1 MHSPTTTNEFIYT
14 KTHVISVGKKGSSMK
29 FKSERDILVEAL
41 SAASRVVATRLI
53 GASSGVLLSLSGNQ
67 LTVTGT
73 DLDITIRTNVDV
85 IGLEDGAAVVPARL
99 IVDAVRS
106 LEAGAV
112 TISSGE
118 ENVEVSLGRAK
129 FSLRT
134 FSVNDYPNLPPVTGA
149 ITTMAALD
157 LVQGLSQVVRAA
169 ASDDARPLLT
179 GVLFTNH
186 EGVLRLIATDSYRLA
201 VRDIPGVAAIAGTTD
216 LLVPARALQELQ
228 RVASSL
234 PTDAE
239 IGVTVTDAEICFV
252 VGKSTIASRLIDG
265 NYPSVLQ
272 LIPASYP
279 NQLRIAKDTLL
290 TSLRRAKLLAKDS
303 TSSVRLTTKDKGLE
317 IRTLSHD
324 TGDIEDNVD
333 ADYQGDELT
342 IAFNPGFLIEGI
354 EAVLGD
360 EILLEITDAVRPAMV
375 HGVEDVRFR
384 YLLMPV
390 RVQ

>member
-1 MHSPTTTNEFIYT
+1 
-14 KTHVISVGKKGSSMK
+14 MK
-29 FKSERDILVEAL
+29 FKSERDLLVEAL

-53 GASSGVLLSLSGNQ
+53 GAASGILLSLTGNQ

-73 DLDITIRTNVDV
+73 DLDITVRTNVDV
-85 IGLEDGAAVVPARL
+85 IGIEDGSIVVPARL

-112 TISSGE
+112 TISNQE

-134 FSVNDYPNLPPVTGA
+134 FAVMDYPNLPPVTGSTIQ
-149 ITTMAALD
+149 ITALD
-157 LVQGLSQVVRAA
+157 LIQGLNQVVRAA
-169 ASDDARPLLT
+169 ANDDARPLLT
-179 GVLFTNH
+179 GVLFTH
-186 EGVLRLIATDSYRLA
+186 DDETLRLIATDSYRLA
-201 VRDIPGVAAIAGTTD
+201 VRDVPGVASIAGAQD

-228 RVASSL
+228 RAAASLTS
-234 PTDAE
+234 DGE
-239 IGVTVTDAEICFV
+239 IGVTLTDAEVCFV
-252 VGKSTIASRLIDG
+252 VGASTIASRLIDG

-290 TSLRRAKLLAKDS
+290 TSLKRAKLLAKDS
-303 TSSVRLTTKDKGLE
+303 TSSVRLTMKEKAVE
-317 IRTLSHD
+317 IRTQSID

-333 ADYQGDELT
+333 ADYQGEELT
-342 IAFNPGFLIEGI
+342 IAFNPSFLIDGI
-354 EAVLGD
+354 EAVVGD
-360 EILLEITDAVRPAMV
+360 EVILEISDAVRPAMV
-375 HGVEDVRFR
+375 HGVEDIRFR

>member
-1 MHSPTTTNEFIYT
+1 MR
-14 KTHVISVGKKGSSMK
+14 

-41 SAASRVVATRLI
+41 GAASRVVATRLI
-53 GASSGVLLSLSGNQ
+53 GASSGILLSLTGNR

-112 TISSGE
+112 TISSSD
-118 ENVEVSLGRAK
+118 ENVEVSLGRAR

-134 FSVNDYPNLPPVTGA
+134 FAVMDYPNLPPVA
-149 ITTMAALD
+149 AALTTVPALD
-157 LVQGLSQVVRAA
+157 LVQGLHQVVRAA

-179 GVLFTNH
+179 GVLFTNDN
-186 EGVLRLIATDSYRLA
+186 GTLRLIATDSYRLA
-201 VRDIPGVAAIAGTTD
+201 VRDVPGVVGIGGSHD

-234 PTDAE
+234 TTDAE
-239 IGVTVTDAEICFV
+239 IGVALTDAEICFV
-252 VGKSTIASRLIDG
+252 VGNSTISSRLIDG
-265 NYPSVLQ
+265 NYPSVLN
-272 LIPASYP
+272 LIPPSYP

-303 TSSVRLTTKDKGLE
+303 TSSVRLTAKDKSLE
-317 IRTLSHD
+317 IRTQSND

-333 ADYQGDELT
+333 ADYSGEELT
-342 IAFNPGFLIEGI
+342 IAFNPGFLIDGI
-354 EAVLGD
+354 EAVPGD
-360 EILLEITDAVRPAMV
+360 EVLLEMTDAVRPAMV
-375 HGVEDVRFR
+375 RAVEDTRFR

>member
-1 MHSPTTTNEFIYT
+1 
-14 KTHVISVGKKGSSMK
+14 MK
-29 FKSERDILVEAL
+29 FKSERDLLVEAL

-53 GASSGVLLSLSGNQ
+53 GATSGILLSLSGNQ

-73 DLDITIRTNVDV
+73 DLDITVRTNVDV
-85 IGLEDGAAVVPARL
+85 IGIEDGSMVVPARL

-112 TISSGE
+112 TIANHD

-134 FSVNDYPNLPPVTGA
+134 FSVLDYPNLPPVSGS
-149 ITTMAALD
+149 TTSIAALD
-157 LVQGLSQVVRAA
+157 LVQGLNQVVRAA
-169 ASDDARPLLT
+169 ANDDARPLLT
-179 GVLFTNH
+179 GVLFTH
-186 EGVLRLIATDSYRLA
+186 ENNTLRLIATDSYRLA
-201 VRDIPGVAAIAGTTD
+201 VRDVPGVGGIGGPQD

-228 RVASSL
+228 RSAASL
-234 PTDAE
+234 ANDAE
-239 IGVTVTDAEICFV
+239 IGVTLTDAEICFV
-252 VGKSTIASRLIDG
+252 VGATTIASRLIDG

-290 TSLRRAKLLAKDS
+290 TSLKRAKLLAKDS
-303 TSSVRLTTKDKGLE
+303 TSSVRLSMKEKSVE
-317 IRTLSHD
+317 IRTQSID

-333 ADYQGDELT
+333 ADYQGEELT
-342 IAFNPGFLIEGI
+342 IAFNPSFLIDGI
-354 EAVLGD
+354 EAVIGD
-360 EILLEITDAVRPAMV
+360 EVVLEMFDAVRPAMV

>member
-1 MHSPTTTNEFIYT
+1 
-14 KTHVISVGKKGSSMK
+14 MK

-53 GASSGVLLSLSGNQ
+53 GASSGILLSLTGNQ

-85 IGLEDGAAVVPARL
+85 IGLEDGSTVVPARL

-112 TISSGE
+112 TVASNDES
-118 ENVEVSLGRAK
+118 VEVSLGRAK

-134 FSVNDYPNLPPVTGA
+134 FAVMDYPNLPPVTGA
-149 ITTMAALD
+149 LTTVPALD
-157 LVQGLSQVVRAA
+157 LIQGLNQVVRAA
-169 ASDDARPLLT
+169 ANDDARPLLT
-179 GVLFTNH
+179 GVLFTN
-186 EGVLRLIATDSYRLA
+186 EGGTLRLIATDSYRLA
-201 VRDIPGVAAIAGTTD
+201 VRDVPGVAGLGGNHD

-234 PTDAE
+234 PSDAE
-239 IGVTVTDAEICFV
+239 IGVTLTDAEICFV
-252 VGKSTIASRLIDG
+252 VGHSTIASRLIDG

-279 NQLRIAKDTLL
+279 NQLRLAKDTLR

-303 TSSVRLTTKDKGLE
+303 TSSVRLTAKEKSLE
-317 IRTLSHD
+317 IRTQSHD

-333 ADYQGDELT
+333 ADYQGEEIT
-342 IAFNPGFLIEGI
+342 IAFNPGFLIEGV
-354 EAVLGD
+354 EAVPGD
-360 EILLEITDAVRPAMV
+360 EVVLEMTDAVRPAMV
-375 HGVEDVRFR
+375 HGVEDLRFR

>member
-1 MHSPTTTNEFIYT
+1 
-14 KTHVISVGKKGSSMK
+14 MK

-53 GASSGVLLSLSGNQ
+53 GASSGILLSLTGNQ

-73 DLDITIRTNVDV
+73 DLDITVRTTVDV
-85 IGLEDGAAVVPARL
+85 IGISDGSCVVPARL

-112 TISSGE
+112 TISSTDE
-118 ENVEVSLGRAK
+118 TVEVSLGRAR

-134 FSVNDYPNLPPVTGA
+134 FSVMDYPKLPPITGSLTL
-149 ITTMAALD
+149 IPALD
-157 LVQGLSQVVRAA
+157 LIQGLNQVVRAA
-169 ASDDARPLLT
+169 ANDDARPLLT
-179 GVLFTNH
+179 GVLFTTDNNS
-186 EGVLRLIATDSYRLA
+186 LRLIATDSYRLA
-201 VRDIPGVAAIAGTTD
+201 VRDVPGVHNVGGSHD

-228 RVASSL
+228 RAASSL
-234 PTDAE
+234 DTDSQIGVTLTDAE
-239 IGVTVTDAEICFV
+239 ISFV
-252 VGKSTIASRLIDG
+252 IGTTSIASRLIDG

-290 TSLRRAKLLAKDS
+290 TSLKRAKLLAKDS
-303 TSSVRLTTKDKGLE
+303 TSSVRLTMKE
-317 IRTLSHD
+317 HMVEVRTQSHD
-324 TGDIEDNVD
+324 AGGVEDNVD
-333 ADYQGDELT
+333 CDYTGEEIT
-342 IAFNPGFLIEGI
+342 IAFNPNFLIDGI
-354 EAVLGD
+354 DAVPGD
-360 EILLEITDAVRPAMV
+360 EVILEMSDSVRPAMV

>member
-1 MHSPTTTNEFIYT
+1 
-14 KTHVISVGKKGSSMK
+14 MK
-29 FKSERDILVEAL
+29 FKSERDLLVEAL

-53 GASSGVLLSLSGNQ
+53 GASSGILLSLTGNQ

-73 DLDITIRTNVDV
+73 DLDITVRTHVDV

-99 IVDAVRS
+99 VVDAVRS

-112 TISSGE
+112 TIASHD

-134 FSVNDYPNLPPVTGA
+134 FSVMDYPNLPPVTGS
-149 ITTMAALD
+149 TTNIAALD
-157 LVQGLSQVVRAA
+157 LIQGLNQVVRAA
-169 ASDDARPLLT
+169 ANDDARPLLT
-179 GVLFTNH
+179 GVLFTHDNDT
-186 EGVLRLIATDSYRLA
+186 LRLIATDSYRLA
-201 VRDIPGVAAIAGTTD
+201 VRDVPGVSGIGGSQD

-228 RVASSL
+228 RAASSL
-234 PTDAE
+234 PVDAQ
-239 IGVTVTDAEICFV
+239 IGVTLTDAEICFV
-252 VGKSTIASRLIDG
+252 VGASTIASRLIDG

-290 TSLRRAKLLAKDS
+290 VSLKRAKLLAKDS
-303 TSSVRLTTKDKGLE
+303 TSSVRLTMHEKSVE
-317 IRTLSHD
+317 IRTQSID

-333 ADYQGDELT
+333 ADYQGEEIT
-342 IAFNPGFLIEGI
+342 IAFNPSFLIDGI
-354 EAVLGD
+354 EAVVGD
-360 EILLEITDAVRPAMV
+360 EVVLEMSDAVRPAMV
-375 HGVEDVRFR
+375 HGVDDTHFR

>member
-1 MHSPTTTNEFIYT
+1 
-14 KTHVISVGKKGSSMK
+14 MK
-29 FKSERDILVEAL
+29 FKSERDLLVEAL

-53 GASSGVLLSLSGNQ
+53 GASSGILLSLTANQ

-73 DLDITIRTNVDV
+73 DLDITVRTNVDV
-85 IGLEDGAAVVPARL
+85 IGVEDGSTVVPARL

-112 TISSGE
+112 TIATHD

-134 FSVNDYPNLPPVTGA
+134 FSVMDYPNLPPVSGS
-149 ITTMAALD
+149 TTQIAALD
-157 LVQGLSQVVRAA
+157 LIQGLNQVVRAA
-169 ASDDARPLLT
+169 ANDDARPLLT
-179 GVLFTNH
+179 GVLFTH
-186 EGVLRLIATDSYRLA
+186 ENATLRLIATDSYRLA
-201 VRDIPGVAAIAGTTD
+201 VRDVPGVAGIGGAQD

-228 RVASSL
+228 RSAASLAS
-234 PTDAE
+234 DAE
-239 IGVTVTDAEICFV
+239 IGVTLTEAEICFV
-252 VGKSTIASRLIDG
+252 VGSSTIASRLIDG

-290 TSLRRAKLLAKDS
+290 TSLKRAKLLAKDS
-303 TSSVRLTTKDKGLE
+303 TSSVRLTMKEKIVE
-317 IRTLSHD
+317 IRTQSID

-333 ADYQGDELT
+333 ADYQGEELT
-342 IAFNPGFLIEGI
+342 IAFNPSFLIDGI
-354 EAVLGD
+354 EAVIGD
-360 EILLEITDAVRPAMV
+360 EVVLEMSDAVRPAMV

>member
-1 MHSPTTTNEFIYT
+1 
-14 KTHVISVGKKGSSMK
+14 MK
-29 FKSERDILVEAL
+29 FKSERDLLVEAL

-53 GASSGVLLSLSGNQ
+53 GASSGILLSLSGNH

-73 DLDITIRTNVDV
+73 DLDITVRTSVDV

-112 TISSGE
+112 TIATHD

-134 FSVNDYPNLPPVTGA
+134 FSVMDYPNLPPVTG
-149 ITTMAALD
+149 TTTDIAATD
-157 LVQGLSQVVRAA
+157 LIQGLNQVVRAA
-169 ASDDARPLLT
+169 ANDDARPLLT
-179 GVLFTNH
+179 GVLFTHDDNT
-186 EGVLRLIATDSYRLA
+186 LRLIATDSYRLA
-201 VRDIPGVAAIAGTTD
+201 VRDVPGVAGIGGAHD

-228 RVASSL
+228 RGAAAL
-234 PTDAE
+234 TGEAE
-239 IGVTVTDAEICFV
+239 IGVTLTEAEICFV
-252 VGKSTIASRLIDG
+252 VGASTISSRLIDG

-290 TSLRRAKLLAKDS
+290 TSLKRAKLLAKDS
-303 TSSVRLTTKDKGLE
+303 TSSVRLTMKEKAVE
-317 IRTLSHD
+317 IRTQSID

-333 ADYQGDELT
+333 ADYQGEELT
-342 IAFNPGFLIEGI
+342 IAFNPSFLIDGI
-354 EAVLGD
+354 EAVVGD
-360 EILLEITDAVRPAMV
+360 EVVLEMSDAVRPAMV

>member
-1 MHSPTTTNEFIYT
+1 
-14 KTHVISVGKKGSSMK
+14 MK

-41 SAASRVVATRLI
+41 SAASRVATTRLI
-53 GASSGVLLSLSGNQ
+53 GATSGILLSLNGNE

-73 DLDITIRTNVDV
+73 DLDITVRTHVDV
-85 IGLEDGAAVVPARL
+85 VGLEDGSSVVPARL
-99 IVDAVRS
+99 VVDAIRS

-112 TISSGE
+112 TVATHE

-134 FSVNDYPNLPPVTGA
+134 FSVMDYPKLPPITG
-149 ITTMAALD
+149 TMTSIKALD
-157 LVQGLSQVVRAA
+157 LIQGINQVVRAA

-179 GVLFTNH
+179 GVLFTT
-186 EGVLRLIATDSYRLA
+186 EEDSLRLIATDSYRLA
-201 VRDIPGVAAIAGTTD
+201 VRDVPGVQSVGGTHD

-228 RVASSL
+228 RAAAN
-234 PTDAE
+234 PTPESE
-239 IGVTVTDAEICFV
+239 IGVTLTDAEVSFV
-252 VGKSTIASRLIDG
+252 IGPTSVASRLIDG

-279 NQLRIAKDTLL
+279 NQLRVAKDTLL

-303 TSSVRLTTKDKGLE
+303 TSSVRLTMREKNVE
-317 IRTLSHD
+317 IRTQSHD
-324 TGDIEDNVD
+324 AGDVEDDVD
-333 ADYQGDELT
+333 ADFQGEEMT
-342 IAFNPGFLIEGI
+342 IAFNPNFLIDGI
-354 EAVLGD
+354 EAVPGD
-360 EILLEITDAVRPAMV
+360 EVMLEMSDSVRPAMV
-375 HGVEDVRFR
+375 HGVDDSRFR

>member
-1 MHSPTTTNEFIYT
+1 
-14 KTHVISVGKKGSSMK
+14 MK
-29 FKSERDILVEAL
+29 FKSERDILADAL

-53 GASSGVLLSLSGNQ
+53 GASSGILLSLAGNQ

-73 DLDITIRTNVDV
+73 DLDITVRTVVDV
-85 IGLEDGAAVVPARL
+85 IGLEDGATVVPARL

-106 LEAGAV
+106 FEAGAV
-112 TISSGE
+112 TVHAGD

-134 FSVNDYPNLPPVTGA
+134 FAVMDFPKLPPVAGPVTSV
-149 ITTMAALD
+149 AAAD
-157 LVQGLSQVVRAA
+157 LIQGLNQVVRAA

-179 GVLFTNH
+179 GVLFTTDNDT
-186 EGVLRLIATDSYRLA
+186 LRLIATDSYRLA
-201 VRDIPGVAAIAGTTD
+201 VRDVPGVTSLGGTHD
-216 LLVPARALQELQ
+216 LLVPARALVELQ
-228 RVASSL
+228 RAAASLSGE
-234 PTDAE
+234 AQ
-239 IGVTVTDAEICFV
+239 IGVTLTDAEICFG
-252 VGKSTIASRLIDG
+252 VGATSIASRLIDG

-279 NQLRIAKDTLL
+279 NQLRVAKDTLL

-303 TSSVRLTTKDKGLE
+303 TSSVRLTVAEKTVE
-317 IRTLSHD
+317 VRTQSHD
-324 TGDIEDNVD
+324 AGDVEDNVD
-333 ADYQGDELT
+333 ADYTGEEMT
-342 IAFNPGFLIEGI
+342 IAFNPNFLIDGI
-354 EAVLGD
+354 EAVPGD
-360 EILLEITDAVRPAMV
+360 EVILEMSDAVRPAMV